1 MQSAQCPAAASG
13 RCEPR
18 GELQATRMG
27 YPPRSSWRMWRMEV
41 VKALVVRADYRC
53 LGACRA
59 SRAGGARVDHAPDF
73 ALRFGYISSAAES
86 PPAPFQ
92 RAKIMPA
99 HPQGLATILG
109 A

>member
-1 MQSAQCPAAASG
+1 
-13 RCEPR
+13 
-18 GELQATRMG
+18 
-27 YPPRSSWRMWRMEV
+27 MWRMEV

-86 PPAPFQ
+86 PPAPFR

-99 HPQGLATILG
+99 PPQGLATILG

>member
-73 ALRFGYISSAAES
+73 CAALRLHFVSSRK
-86 PPAPFQ
+86 PPCPLP
-92 RAKIMPA
+92 KS
-99 HPQGLATILG
+99 
-109 A
+109 